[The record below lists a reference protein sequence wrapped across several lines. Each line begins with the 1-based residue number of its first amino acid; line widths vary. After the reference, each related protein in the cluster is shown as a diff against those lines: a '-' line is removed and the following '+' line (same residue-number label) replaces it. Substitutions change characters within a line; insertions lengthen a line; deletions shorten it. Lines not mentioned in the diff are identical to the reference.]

1 MTESGRTWDKAE
13 TNSKKIWSSSECY
26 TNDFREKMLR
36 HQRKMREEVEFAETD
51 FYEDNI
57 YDEPE
62 YWQMSAHTKK
72 SRKQH

>member
-1 MTESGRTWDKAE
+1 
-13 TNSKKIWSSSECY
+13 
-26 TNDFREKMLR
+26 MLH

-62 YWQMSAHTKK
+62 YWQMSAHTGKN
-72 SRKQH
+72 RKH

>member
-1 MTESGRTWDKAE
+1 MTETN
-13 TNSKKIWSSSECY
+13 TNSKTPTSAKNVWSSSEHSLD
-26 TNDFREKMLR
+26 NIRERMLH

-62 YWQMSAHTKK
+62 YWQMSAHTGKN
-72 SRKQH
+72 RKH

>member
-1 MTESGRTWDKAE
+1 LL
-13 TNSKKIWSSSECY
+13 Y
-26 TNDFREKMLR
+26 

-62 YWQMSAHTKK
+62 YWQMSAHTGKN
-72 SRKQH
+72 RKH